1 MVFDADEC
9 SGAGDAGCILSR
21 HILQRPV
28 RQIQLQL
35 HTVRRAL
42 RIRPERYGH
51 DAPFWLTVQVERRT
65 TTTTTTCTTD
75 TAVPVLLQQQML
87 MLLQQQL
94 TPGRCVDFAQHTR
107 KQPPPR
113 QPHTVRHEQHVARA
127 HVQHRERILERFR
140 HIVRQ
145 VKEAHVASFG
155 KPGRR
160 WPAGRSPSTLIP
172 PTARCRCRHR
182 VKYVERWIRQLRC
195 DHEHAHA
202 GYECRHAADRL
213 QQIVIEVVKVTEHER
228 DAFAQ
233 VAVGVLHPL
242 PGTHRPAAVLRQ
254 RRL

>member
-21 HILQRPV
+21 VQFGRSSCSCTQFAAPFAFDPNGTATMRLSG
-28 RQIQLQL
+28 
-35 HTVRRAL
+35 L
-42 RIRPERYGH
+42 RFTSN
-51 DAPFWLTVQVERRT
+51 DAPPPPPPAPPT
-65 TTTTTTCTTD
+65 T
-75 TAVPVLLQQQML
+75 VPVLLQQQML

-94 TPGRCVDFAQHTR
+94 TPGRCVDFAQHAR

-145 VKEAHVASFG
+145 VKEAHVASLG
-155 KPGRR
+155 KPGRC
-160 WPAGRSPSTLIP
+160 WPAGRSPTTLIP
-172 PTARCRCRHR
+172 PAARCRHR

-202 GYECRHAADRL
+202 GYERRHAADRL

-242 PGTHRPAAVLRQ
+242 PGTHRPAGVLRQ